1 MPRNCEAF
9 FLSFLCKLAK
19 TNNSSMTN
27 KFAFFF
33 ILLFNISLSQNPLPL
48 IPKPESIEFGKGHF
62 VLNKETVIQAN
73 ENSFEAQYLQN
84 AIQQQTGLKLNIV
97 AKSKVDSKIILKEM
111 YPIDPAWS
119 KERYNLSISTK
130 EVIITA
136 PFNQGFFIGIQTL
149 LQLIPID
156 QKQTLNLPCLN
167 IFDQPKYA
175 WRGMHLDC
183 ARHFFSVEFVKKY
196 IDYLAMYK
204 FNTFHWH
211 LTDDQ
216 GWRIEIKQ
224 YPKLTEIGAWRNG
237 SMIGHYNEQKYD
249 DKRYGGFYTQEQIK
263 EIVAYAQQRQI
274 TVVPEIEMPGHA
286 VAALAA
292 YPQYSCTGGPF
303 EVAKQWGVLDDVFCP
318 KNETFTFLENILT
331 EVIALFPSQYI
342 HIGGDECPKTRWKK
356 CSHCQSVIKREGLK
370 DEHELQSYFIQRI
383 EKYVNAKGR
392 KIIGWDEILEG
403 GLAPNAAVMSWRG
416 TEGGIV
422 AAQQKHFVVMSPGSH
437 CYFDHYQGEPKNE
450 PLAIGGYTTVEK
462 VYSFNPTPTTL
473 NKEESKYILGAQGNV
488 WTEYMEDAQKV
499 EYMVFPRIMALSEV
513 LWGTSNSDEY
523 KNFVNRMMWQLPILE
538 KKGINYSK
546 SIYEVTTS
554 AKPSEKEM
562 GILFTLKSA
571 FNPEGIRYTTD
582 GTLPNWDS
590 FKYSSPIII
599 SKNQSINAA
608 YFENQKQKSA
618 SIEQS
623 FFVNKATG
631 KKITL
636 INSPHENYAIGGS
649 FALIDGMIGNRN
661 KFGRD
666 WLGFLGKDL
675 IATIDLGK
683 LESITNVSIGVLSNE
698 GSWIHYPKKIEILVS
713 NDGVNFQSLKQVS
726 LDEIKVMK
734 GEIKVNF
741 EIQKAQYIKV
751 FAQNKGKIQDGLAG
765 AGSESWL
772 FVDEIGIE

>member
-1 MPRNCEAF
+1 
-9 FLSFLCKLAK
+9 
-19 TNNSSMTN
+19 MTN